1 MFAPLV
7 ALLLVTSVVA
17 IVLLQ
22 DVLSRLGNVQAH
34 DWASHVALAARLKW
48 IVLGLSAA
56 FLLLIN
62 ASAVVLVRAAGVVLN
77 PVERLVRASR
87 ELAAERFE
95 HRVALDRDEGE
106 FGELARAY
114 NQLAEQLQA
123 NERKRIEVLGMAALT
138 LNHELNNAMGTIE
151 LQLQLVKSRSAD
163 AARVETCLRRIG
175 DGLARMS
182 GVVESLK
189 HVKRIVLTDYLE
201 GTKML
206 DLRKSTEEEDH
217 AEAACVSS
225 SGSEQRGA
233 E

>member
-22 DVLSRLGNVQAH
+22 DVLSRLGNAQAH

-48 IVLGLSAA
+48 IVLGLSGA

-62 ASAVVLVRAAGVVLN
+62 ASAVLLVRTAGMVLN
-77 PVERLVRASR
+77 PVERLVQASR

-95 HRVALDRDEGE
+95 HRVVLERDDGE

-114 NQLAEQLQA
+114 NQLAQQLQA

-138 LNHELNNAMGTIE
+138 LNHELNNALGMIE
-151 LQLQLVKSRSAD
+151 LQLQLVKSRSSD
-163 AARVETCLRRIG
+163 AVRVEACLRRIG

-182 GVVESLK
+182 GVVELLK
-189 HVKRIVLTDYLE
+189 HVKRIVLTDYVE

-206 DLRKSTEEEDH
+206 DLRKSTEEEG
-217 AEAACVSS
+217 EGNVTPVT
-225 SGSEQRGA
+225 SERGTA
-233 E
+233 